1 MILVAGVVHGAP
13 EHIEDAPI
21 DRRAAV
27 ETKLFIE
34 AFRIC
39 ATKVVHLPDAEVAQI
54 PGYAGTYTG
63 DLLQIG
69 TT

>member
-1 MILVAGVVHGAP
+1 MILVAGVVDGAP

-27 ETKLFIE
+27 ETKLFVE

-39 ATKVVHLPDAEVAQI
+39 ATKLVHLPDAEGAQI

-63 DLLQIG
+63 DLSQIG
-69 TT
+69 AT

>member
-21 DRRAAV
+21 DRRTAV

-39 ATKVVHLPDAEVAQI
+39 AAKVVHLPDVEVAQI
-54 PGYAGTYTG
+54 PGHTGTYTG
-63 DLLQIG
+63 DLLQIS